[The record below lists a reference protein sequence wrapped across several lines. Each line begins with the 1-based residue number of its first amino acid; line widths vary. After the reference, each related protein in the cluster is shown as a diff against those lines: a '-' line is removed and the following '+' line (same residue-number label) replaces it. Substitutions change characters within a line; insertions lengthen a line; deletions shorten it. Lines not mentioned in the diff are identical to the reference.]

1 MERDGCLTGSVGQ
14 RPHAQILQ
22 IEDERGLGH
31 EGRRQVAPLLP
42 LPGILHAPLHE
53 AEDVVE
59 EVLLLGRQEDALHV
73 DGTESNPPNW
83 SKTKTKKKRKEKKKF
98 SNSLQRNSLIENVLK
113 K

>member
-73 DGTESNPPNW
+73 DGTESNHPNW

-98 SNSLQRNSLIENVLK
+98 SNSLQRNSLIGNVLK

>member
-73 DGTESNPPNW
+73 DGTESNHPNW
-83 SKTKTKKKRKEKKKF
+83 SKTKTKKKEKRRK
-98 SNSLQRNSLIENVLK
+98 NSAIHYKEIH
-113 K
+113 